1 MTFKIY
7 TKTGDKGA
15 TSLVTGQRVPKNH
28 QRIEA
33 YGTVDELNAV
43 LALLR
48 SEVLSSKN
56 KGLEPIG
63 EAILQVQERLFSLG
77 SELACFDGHI
87 SKALQGVVLV
97 ESDVTFLEQGIDKL
111 WTELP
116 ALTNFVLPGG
126 THANSYAHLART
138 VCRRAERQCVAL
150 AHGEPVR
157 EIALIYLNRLSD
169 WLFAVSR
176 FVSLQLQSPE
186 ILWQS
191 RRT

>member
-15 TSLVTGQRVPKNH
+15 TSLVTGQRVPKDH

-48 SEVLSSKN
+48 SEILSTKN
-56 KGLEPIG
+56 AALAPIG

-77 SELACFDGHI
+77 SELACFDGKI
-87 SKALQGVVLV
+87 SKPLQDVVLV
-97 ESDVTFLEQGIDKL
+97 DSDITFLEQGIDKL
-111 WTELP
+111 WTDLP

-126 THANSYAHLART
+126 TTANSYAHLART

-176 FVSLQLQSPE
+176 YVSLQLQSPE
-186 ILWQS
+186 ILWQP